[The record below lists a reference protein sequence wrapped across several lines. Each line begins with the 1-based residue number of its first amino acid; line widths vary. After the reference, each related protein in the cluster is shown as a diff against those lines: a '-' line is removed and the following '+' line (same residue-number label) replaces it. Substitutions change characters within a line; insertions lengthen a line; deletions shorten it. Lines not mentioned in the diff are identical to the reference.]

1 MGIEALVLG
10 MGETMQKM
18 AYSQDRME
26 IRITDLEDRLS
37 KRIYYLENEWGKTAS
52 EVMELEEAL
61 TNQEHTIREQEKD
74 IVTLKLQVQGLVSD
88 SFKLMGAVYRRDTGR
103 SETVSDP
110 VPTVAEPV
118 SEYSRYDPARGY

>member
-26 IRITDLEDRLS
+26 VRIKD
-37 KRIYYLENEWGKTAS
+37 
-52 EVMELEEAL
+52 LEEAL

-74 IVTLKLQVQGLVSD
+74 IVTLKLQEQSLRGLIAD
-88 SFKLMGAVYRRDTGR
+88 LQRR
-103 SETVSDP
+103 SVSDP
-110 VPTVAEPV
+110 VPTVSEPV
-118 SEYSRYDPARGY
+118 SEYSRYDPAWGY